1 MTTITIPYSHYT
13 VGELAAEVPTS
24 IRVFEAWKIDYC
36 CGGMTPLPDACAAAG
51 RSVEEFVDELTRAA
65 AVPDGSKLDW
75 PAETLT
81 SMAANIVSMYHDYTR
96 EELQTVAPI
105 ADKVLSVHGQR
116 RPELAEVVALLR
128 DLTADMLP
136 HMLKEEQIL
145 FPYVNQL
152 DAGDA
157 PTPFFGTVRN
167 PVRMM
172 MLEHDR
178 VGRRDPRKAACR
190 YRRLYAARERLFQL
204 PRALS
209 PPDRAGVADAR
220 AHPRREQHLL
230 PARGASRKPGRTA
243 RGIRRRRLRNAQW
256 LLSCTASC
264 RAITSVST
272 PCSRG
277 AWSPSIQRRTTNS
290 GEGCCDISRSRS
302 GCCSRSSAR
311 RPR

>member
-1 MTTITIPYSHYT
+1 MTTITIPYTDMT

-36 CGGMTPLPDACAAAG
+36 CGGQTPLPVACAAAG
-51 RSVEEFVDELTRAA
+51 KGVEQFIGELTRAA
-65 AVPDGSKLDW
+65 AVPDGKTRDW

-128 DLTADMLP
+128 DLTADMIP
-136 HMLKEEQIL
+136 HMLKEEQVL

-152 DAGDA
+152 DQGNA
-157 PTPFFGTVRN
+157 PTPFFGTVKN

-178 VGRRDPRKAACR
+178 VGEILASLRAVTDDYTPPESACFSYR
-190 YRRLYAARERLFQL
+190 ELYRRLAELELRTHEHIHVENNIYF
-204 PRALS
+204 PRAVALEES
-209 PPDRAGVADAR
+209 AG
-220 AHPRREQHLL
+220 Q
-230 PARGASRKPGRTA
+230 PAAF
-243 RGIRRRRLRNAQW
+243 
-256 LLSCTASC
+256 
-264 RAITSVST
+264 
-272 PCSRG
+272 
-277 AWSPSIQRRTTNS
+277 
-290 GEGCCDISRSRS
+290 GEG
-302 GCCSRSSAR
+302 GCGMHGH
-311 RPR
+311 